1 MATQT
6 KTRKRPS
13 NQQIAARASRA
24 APKPPNAPKPAVN
37 QRIGQRLQQTRQQA
51 PGQAYGAVKQQ
62 VSGPHTGAL
71 IAEYILGVFFIFW
84 AVFTSKDTY
93 TNSMSNALWRMSAL
107 TMLFFF
113 LALVDHGGKSGK
125 IAVAFGGMIDLAIIF
140 TATSQNVIS
149 SMAKVV
155 TGEGAGGGIDLTSAL
170 TQAGGSTEPPHEL
183 S

>member
-37 QRIGQRLQQTRQQA
+37 QRIGQ
-51 PGQAYGAVKQQ
+51 QAYGAVKQQ